1 MKQAYYFTFSRG
13 HVHSVNGFTFDKDV
27 VVVIHAETEN
37 KAREIMCAHFGREWG
52 FCYHKKPDMD
62 FFPRGLKELKMKTAI
77 ELIAEERQ
85 RQIEVEG
92 YTPDHDDQ
100 HGYGELAMAA
110 MCYAMLPIWRPA
122 EMAPLGW
129 PWSSPEPMNGFKP
142 TPDDRIREL
151 VKAAALCVA
160 EIERLQRQLIL
171 MKFKPIDGQE

>member
-1 MKQAYYFTFSRG
+1 
-13 HVHSVNGFTFDKDV
+13 
-27 VVVIHAETEN
+27 
-37 KAREIMCAHFGREWG
+37 
-52 FCYHKKPDMD
+52 
-62 FFPRGLKELKMKTAI
+62 MKTGI